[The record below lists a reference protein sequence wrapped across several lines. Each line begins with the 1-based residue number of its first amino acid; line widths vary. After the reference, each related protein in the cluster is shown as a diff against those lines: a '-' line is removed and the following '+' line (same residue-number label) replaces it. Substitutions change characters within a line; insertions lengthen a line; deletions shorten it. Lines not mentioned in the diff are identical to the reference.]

1 MCIWVARRFS
11 VSRMSTI
18 PVRLRQNSTQRSNID
33 MLGWGVPI
41 SILSQISQ
49 MERFLYSFPLFQ
61 TIAIDGNKPPSPVDI
76 SESHHIPT
84 TAFIGFHELTTGWWW
99 KIAGFPLPAV
109 LGSDREGHPS
119 FAHRHGLRESLRGGR
134 QRAAGGKCCVVCVF
148 FLNEMV

>member
-41 SILSQISQ
+41 SILSHISNGT
-49 MERFLYSFPLFQ
+49 FSLFFPPFFQ
-61 TIAIDGNKPPSPVDI
+61 TIAIDGKNLLHPVDI

-84 TAFIGFHELTTGWWW
+84 TMGFIGFHDVSTGWVVENRRISASGQSLDLIE
-99 KIAGFPLPAV
+99 KGIHPLRIATGFEKACEV
-109 LGSDREGHPS
+109 GDK
-119 FAHRHGLRESLRGGR
+119 GL
-134 QRAAGGKCCVVCVF
+134 AGGKCCVLCVF
-148 FLNEMV
+148 VFC